1 MAGKKNYELEIMISG
16 GTDASLAA
24 SIKEAQKQIDK
35 LAQKAKLSKADIE
48 NSFGGMS
55 GKGIDALA
63 SISDKAFGAVLTG
76 GKMAAAGITAAFG
89 AAATIG
95 SRYEKAECPG
105 KRNGRDNP
113 VYGRTGRTGP

>member
-35 LAQKAKLSKADIE
+35 LAKKAKLSKEDID

-76 GKMAAAGITAAFG
+76 GKMAASRNHGSLWSGGHHRHGI
-89 AAATIG
+89 
-95 SRYEKAECPG
+95 
-105 KRNGRDNP
+105 
-113 VYGRTGRTGP
+113 

>member
-63 SISDKAFGAVLTG
+63 SISDKAFGA
-76 GKMAAAGITAAFG
+76 GKWQQQE
-89 AAATIG
+89 
-95 SRYEKAECPG
+95 SRQPLERRPPSAWDM
-105 KRNGRDNP
+105 RAR
-113 VYGRTGRTGP
+113 